1 VLDGL
6 KEGNNEDGHKEG
18 KKGNC
23 AAAGREFISWV
34 QGRVKFLAVEK
45 ELSK

>member
-6 KEGNNEDGHKEG
+6 KEGNNEDGPKEG

-23 AAAGREFISWV
+23 AADGREFISWV